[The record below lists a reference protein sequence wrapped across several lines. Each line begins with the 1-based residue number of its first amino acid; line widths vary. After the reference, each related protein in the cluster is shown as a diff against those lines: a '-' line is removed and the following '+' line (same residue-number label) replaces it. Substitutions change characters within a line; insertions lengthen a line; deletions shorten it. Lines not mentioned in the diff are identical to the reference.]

1 MLITFKTMRNILAI
15 FFLLPIIT
23 FTQTNE
29 DFGSWTKANFNLKLN
44 KTTFIVSKNEIRTN
58 GNSSNINQFYSQI
71 ELDKRINKKLS
82 TSFAYRYRLLN
93 KKYNFINNNR
103 FHNDLTYKEKMGDFS
118 LYFRLRTQYNFD
130 PIGWNDFY
138 ERTRLK
144 LKYKFN
150 KKSSFYIYN
159 EFYFLM
165 NDVRSNTN
173 FNKNRFGVGLK
184 HRLNSNVDL
193 QIKYLRISDLNVE
206 NPLKMNILG
215 IGISCDI

>member
-1 MLITFKTMRNILAI
+1 MLITFKPMRNIVAI
-15 FFLLPIIT
+15 FFLLPFIA

-29 DFGSWTKANFNLKLN
+29 DFGTWTKANLNFKLN
-44 KTTFIVSKNEIRTN
+44 KRTTLTSKTELRTNDNSKNIKQFFTQITVDKKINEKI
-58 GNSSNINQFYSQI
+58 SS
-71 ELDKRINKKLS
+71 
-82 TSFAYRYRLLN
+82 SFSWRPRLLN
-93 KKYNFINNNR
+93 EEYNYVLNNR

-150 KKSSFYIYN
+150 KKLSCYIYN

-165 NDVRSNTN
+165 NDESSNVY
-173 FNKNRFGVGLK
+173 FNKNRSGVGLK
-184 HRLNSNVDL
+184 HRLSSNVDFK
-193 QIKYLRISDLNVE
+193 IEYLRISDINVE
-206 NPLKMNILG
+206 NPLIMNILG
-215 IGISCDI
+215 IAISYDI

>member
-1 MLITFKTMRNILAI
+1 MRNILAI
-15 FFLLPIIT
+15 YFLFPIIV
-23 FTQTNE
+23 FTQNNE
-29 DFGSWTKANFNLKLN
+29 DFGSWTKANFNYKLN
-44 KTTFIVSKNEIRTN
+44 KTTVIISKNEIRTN

-71 ELDKRINKKLS
+71 GLDKKINKKLS

-93 KKYNFINNNR
+93 KEYNLINNNR
-103 FHNDLTYKEKMGDFS
+103 FQNDLTYKEKMGDFS
-118 LYFRLRTQYNFD
+118 LYFRLRTQYNFN

-150 KKSSFYIYN
+150 KKSSCYLYN

-165 NDVRSNTN
+165 NYVSNNPN

-184 HRLNSNVDL
+184 HNLNSNVNL
-193 QIKYLRISDLNVE
+193 QIKYLRISDLNVK
-206 NPLKMNILG
+206 NPLIMNILG
-215 IGISCDI
+215 IGITCDI